1 MEIIIYCI
9 ILLVLISWIYV
20 IFIYNKP
27 KKLTDKKS
35 KYFEGKL
42 KLIDKGNSSK
52 EKIID
57 FDKLYHK
64 ILQEIWY
71 KWDFWNI
78 LKLKPKE
85 IDDVDIIWELHKLRN
100 KLVHDFTNFDE
111 VFLLKKQKKFFN
123 EIEKLLNKLK

>member
-9 ILLVLISWIYV
+9 ILLVLIFWIYIV
-20 IFIYNKP
+20 FFYKKS
-27 KKLTDKKS
+27 KKLTDAKV
-35 KYFEGKL
+35 KYFEEKL
-42 KLIDKGNSSK
+42 KLIEKNISSK

-71 KWDFWNI
+71 SWDFWNI
-78 LKLKPKE
+78 LKLKPRE
-85 IDDVDIIWELHKLRN
+85 INDLDMIWELHKLRN

-111 VFLLKKQKKFFN
+111 VFLLNKQKIFLN
-123 EIEKLLNKLK
+123 EIKKLLDKLK